1 MYLWTGPAV
10 SGGFS
15 GVSKMAKAKNVTVPS
30 KGVQFIVT
38 GAARPGAGGK
48 LAAYTS
54 AWMELTG
61 FAGPMGETGAMIP
74 KAVYKDIAGQRAYD
88 YHIANGNIE
97 QTDKGVRLTE
107 QGALHFAARALQ
119 IDHEAR
125 TAYVNAMTTGQPDGA
140 FIKNPEFIKAAKR

>member
-15 GVSKMAKAKNVTVPS
+15 GVSKMAKAKNVAVPS
-30 KGVQFIVT
+30 KGLQFVIT
-38 GAARPGAGGK
+38 GAARPGFGGK

-61 FAGPMGETGAMIP
+61 FAGIMGEQGAMIP

-88 YHIANGNIE
+88 YHLEKGNIE

-107 QGALHFAARALQ
+107 EGALFFAARALQ

-125 TAYVNAMTTGQPDGA
+125 AAYLSAMTTGQPDGS
-140 FIKNPEFIKAAKR
+140 FIKNPEFIKKAK